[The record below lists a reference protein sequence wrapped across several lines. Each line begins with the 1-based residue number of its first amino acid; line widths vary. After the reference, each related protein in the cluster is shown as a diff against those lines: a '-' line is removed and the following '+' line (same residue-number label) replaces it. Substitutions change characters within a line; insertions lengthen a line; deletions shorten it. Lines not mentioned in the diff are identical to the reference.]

1 MSSQTEPIYN
11 YFNTDLVPDIANTT
25 SPQNK
30 PPNEPV
36 KERET
41 AFESKLRRFSDK
53 TMNSRLLSG
62 KNMSKFRNSLSVS
75 GILDI
80 ENENNI
86 TVRELP
92 KISQENYDKL
102 RNSLANNE
110 EITKLYNDLDKI
122 NCNYKSKECN
132 NSIGGITPLTFL
144 IENSY
149 SMSTN
154 RAKEINDK
162 YNIFKK
168 YIYNYRTVNGDGNCF
183 YRAVMFRYLEILV
196 LNKQIEY
203 LQNVTYDVYKS
214 FNSEELKSR
223 LIIGNIVL
231 KPDLAL
237 KLLILITDLLKK
249 DNISLA
255 HNILVKSFSCCR
267 KFDYA
272 IIFYFRFILY
282 DYIKKSEEKTYIK
295 SFPIKLGNLLPSQYE
310 TEEGK
315 FLYESFYQNYLL
327 KFYTDAEKIV
337 IYLTPF
343 VLGVALNVLIYDAN
357 DEEILQN
364 FKWEEGHG
372 LNLSDEINLLNRKN
386 HYEIV
391 YMNKEYEKYKNI
403 FSFYENN
410 VKSVILSDIQKYLKP
425 KSNDND
431 KHFDMLKESFEA
443 KPIINNPKT
452 MIIKN
457 NNISKNVD
465 FNQVGNNNSN
475 NKQIIDINKI
485 DNPNNNMNKT
495 NNKIENK
502 INNNA
507 NINNNSDDL
516 NPKLKIIKRNN
527 NNNNMKN
534 GDVNNNI
541 FVQSKSQYINKIK
554 NNINNF
560 KAKNNNMKNTN
571 LDNGINNNNN
581 KFYNSTQINSN
592 ANGLQ
597 ENINGNAQ
605 SMPQFNNIKNNIQQ
619 NIDNNIYSQSYVSSS
634 NLLQKA
640 QNFATN
646 QKQPQEQNING
657 KQNEKYQNIK
667 IIESKNIINNNSNN
681 IIYNMNNNSNN
692 FPNPNNN
699 NNNKQNQKINLYNMP
714 PKKVE
719 EIGLRTPGNE
729 PFRAENKNNA
739 INNVI
744 NKPNFICIKCKA
756 PINNTNIPLCK
767 NCFRNEI
774 INECYFSYLSVI
786 NKERAPEEE
795 IFANLN
801 LTTIKNEKINLH
813 LDKALYIYN

>member
-11 YFNTDLVPDIANTT
+11 YFNTDLVSDIANTK

-102 RNSLANNE
+102 RNSIANNE
-110 EITKLYNDLDKI
+110 EITKIYNDLDKI

-214 FNSEELKSR
+214 FDSEELKSR

-249 DNISLA
+249 DNIPLA

-282 DYIKKSEEKTYIK
+282 DYIKKSE
-295 SFPIKLGNLLPSQYE
+295 
-310 TEEGK
+310 
-315 FLYESFYQNYLL
+315 
-327 KFYTDAEKIV
+327 
-337 IYLTPF
+337 
-343 VLGVALNVLIYDAN
+343 
-357 DEEILQN
+357 
-364 FKWEEGHG
+364 
-372 LNLSDEINLLNRKN
+372 
-386 HYEIV
+386 
-391 YMNKEYEKYKNI
+391 
-403 FSFYENN
+403 
-410 VKSVILSDIQKYLKP
+410 
-425 KSNDND
+425 
-431 KHFDMLKESFEA
+431 
-443 KPIINNPKT
+443 
-452 MIIKN
+452 
-457 NNISKNVD
+457 
-465 FNQVGNNNSN
+465 
-475 NKQIIDINKI
+475 
-485 DNPNNNMNKT
+485 
-495 NNKIENK
+495 
-502 INNNA
+502 
-507 NINNNSDDL
+507 
-516 NPKLKIIKRNN
+516 
-527 NNNNMKN
+527 
-534 GDVNNNI
+534 
-541 FVQSKSQYINKIK
+541 
-554 NNINNF
+554 
-560 KAKNNNMKNTN
+560 
-571 LDNGINNNNN
+571 
-581 KFYNSTQINSN
+581 
-592 ANGLQ
+592 
-597 ENINGNAQ
+597 
-605 SMPQFNNIKNNIQQ
+605 
-619 NIDNNIYSQSYVSSS
+619 
-634 NLLQKA
+634 
-640 QNFATN
+640 
-646 QKQPQEQNING
+646 
-657 KQNEKYQNIK
+657 
-667 IIESKNIINNNSNN
+667 
-681 IIYNMNNNSNN
+681 
-692 FPNPNNN
+692 
-699 NNNKQNQKINLYNMP
+699 
-714 PKKVE
+714 
-719 EIGLRTPGNE
+719 
-729 PFRAENKNNA
+729 
-739 INNVI
+739 
-744 NKPNFICIKCKA
+744 
-756 PINNTNIPLCK
+756 
-767 NCFRNEI
+767 
-774 INECYFSYLSVI
+774 
-786 NKERAPEEE
+786 
-795 IFANLN
+795 
-801 LTTIKNEKINLH
+801 
-813 LDKALYIYN
+813 